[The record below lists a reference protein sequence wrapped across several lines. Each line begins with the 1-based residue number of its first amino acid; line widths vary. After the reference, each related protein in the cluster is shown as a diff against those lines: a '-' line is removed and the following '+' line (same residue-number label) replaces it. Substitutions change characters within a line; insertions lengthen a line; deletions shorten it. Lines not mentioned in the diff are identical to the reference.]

1 MKSYR
6 GFVFASEAED
16 GPSLED
22 FLGYM
27 TTSLDDMID
36 RAPGGEIEVA
46 GGVFKHAYDGNWKI
60 YLENLCDAAHPIFTH
75 RSSIDAA
82 QQQSDEVYSDGSGE
96 IAIRQMR
103 QNGAPY
109 SFWETQ
115 VGIWTYPNGHSY
127 LGDYHD
133 DAKLVA
139 ALKDPVFRD
148 YIAALEKS
156 KGKDETRRILEV
168 RRWNSNVYPNLSF
181 MSQFQ
186 QLRVVHP
193 ISVNRT
199 VVYTYNFRLKG
210 APEQMFRNTISFAN
224 IVNGTGSLVLTDD
237 LEIYNRIRHGPF
249 QRRRGVDR
257 DRPRHPK
264 RRAGCAWRPA
274 RAKFNERSL
283 YPQHAAS
290 VAWLHDQ
297 RPRRDARGILIE
309 FNSHHGKEARKRKR
323 KTAVSAA
330 PADLSRSGRIARLPA
345 RQALDL
351 RSCEQFLLHEA
362 RLLDDGKFDDWLAL
376 FTPEAWYWV
385 PSEPDQADRFE
396 TVSLINDDRRLLET
410 RVRRLASPRM
420 YSQEPRS
427 RTSRIVDQRHD
438 RGSRANA
445 CTVRSKFMMIEYRRE
460 QQRHVRRHRV
470 SRPGAAPAAAS

>member
-1 MKSYR
+1 MPSTETLASFVQPARVHRSLYSDPAIFDLEMERIFGAAWIYVGHESQVKKPGDYFATFIGKKPVVLVRDAEGEIRVIHNQCAHRGALVVANDKGHTEEFQCCYHGWTYHLDGRLKAVPLQHGYPGDFDPKNPKTAMTQLARVKSYR

-16 GPSLED
+16 GPDLED

-27 TTSLDDMID
+27 TTSFDDMVD
-36 RAPGGEIEVA
+36 RAPGGEIELA
-46 GGVFKHAYDGNWKI
+46 GGVFKHGYDGNWKI

-75 RSSIDAA
+75 RSSIEAA
-82 QQQSDEVYSDGSGE
+82 QQQSDEAFSDGTGE

-139 ALKDPVFRD
+139 ALQDPVFRE
-148 YIAALEKS
+148 YIAALEKN
-156 KGKDETRRILEV
+156 KGKEATKRILEV

-199 VVYTYNFRLKG
+199 IVYTYNFRLKG

-237 LEIYNRIRHGPF
+237 LEIYNRIRLGISSEGAEWIEIGRGLQSDIPDDHGG
-249 QRRRGVDR
+249 RRGKNSTSEVYIR
-257 DRPRHPK
+257 NMLQ
-264 RRAGCAWRPA
+264 AWLGYMTNGHTELR
-274 RAKFNERSL
+274 
-283 YPQHAAS
+283 AAS
-290 VAWLHDQ
+290 
-297 RPRRDARGILIE
+297 
-309 FNSHHGKEARKRKR
+309 
-323 KTAVSAA
+323 
-330 PADLSRSGRIARLPA
+330 
-345 RQALDL
+345 
-351 RSCEQFLLHEA
+351 
-362 RLLDDGKFDDWLAL
+362 
-376 FTPEAWYWV
+376 
-385 PSEPDQADRFE
+385 
-396 TVSLINDDRRLLET
+396 
-410 RVRRLASPRM
+410 
-420 YSQEPRS
+420 
-427 RTSRIVDQRHD
+427 
-438 RGSRANA
+438 
-445 CTVRSKFMMIEYRRE
+445 
-460 QQRHVRRHRV
+460 
-470 SRPGAAPAAAS
+470 